1 MLRRAAVVCV
11 MAAAALP
18 APAAANPLLDKAQ
31 ANLDIVGLSAAAG
44 AAGLLILLGLG
55 IWLHRIF
62 RARGRLLGR
71 GAQGMLA
78 ATGTECLVR
87 RRNGTL
93 VGSAG
98 LPAMLDIAPRR
109 GLKIEDILAAFET
122 APAAQLTTAI
132 TELTSTGNAFR
143 LTLKTRAG
151 RHVRIDGGPG
161 RKGEAFLLA
170 DVTEH
175 AGPLESRDGQ
185 YDRLRSLVDSLPLPM
200 WSRDHLLSIQDCNTA
215 YVKAVE
221 ADTLDQV
228 VEEGREFAEGNLA
241 TSARTL
247 AQRALQ
253 SGLAQ
258 TESHHIVVGGQR
270 RLYDLT
276 EVPLGNAGQTAGFAL
291 DTTILEEV
299 HQDLTRVVRAHDDV
313 LERLATAIAIFG
325 PDRRITFFNSAFAR
339 IWELEEEWLTS
350 NPELNE
356 ILDRLRDRRMVPET
370 GDFRAFKEEWDG
382 HFTSLMTPR
391 EELMYLPNGQAIW
404 TVISPHPFG
413 GILVTFE
420 DVTDRLTLERS
431 YNTLIDVQRETL
443 DNLEEGV
450 AVFGEDDCIKLSNP
464 AFRALWELDE
474 EYLTGNPHVRDILGR
489 CEPLI
494 RYGKD
499 FDEFASGFLG
509 QLASRDTQTG
519 VWNRTDDKVVGWG
532 LVPLPDGG
540 ALFSCSDM
548 SDAIRVERALRE
560 RNEALEAA
568 DRLKSEFVANVSY
581 ELRTPLNTIIGFTKI
596 LDNNYFGELNGRQQE
611 YVQGILEASS
621 RLLSLINDILDL
633 AVIEAGRM
641 VLDLQPVKVN
651 ELLQSVAVLTSEWA
665 REQDLSI
672 RFNCPPDVGE
682 VRADESRLKHALFNL
697 ISNAIKFTPPGGSI
711 VVSASRQANDLR
723 LVVEDTGAG
732 IEGEDQEKVFGK
744 FVQGENASSRQA
756 GAGLGLSLVKSLI
769 ELHGGKVEIEST
781 PGEGTK
787 VVCILPA
794 GATDLSATDP
804 MPPMGDTGD
813 AEQGVAAE

>member
-1 MLRRAAVVCV
+1 ML
-11 MAAAALP
+11 LP
-18 APAAANPLLDKAQ
+18 APALANPLLDKAQ
-31 ANLDIVGLSAAAG
+31 ANLDIAGVG
-44 AAGLLILLGLG
+44 AAVGVAALLLVFGLG
-55 IWLHRIF
+55 WLLVRTS
-62 RARGRLLGR
+62 RSRGRLLGR
-71 GAQGMLA
+71 SAQQLLA
-78 ATGTECLVR
+78 ATGTECVVR
-87 RRNGTL
+87 L
-93 VGSAG
+93 PSDKIVASAG
-98 LPAMLDIAPRR
+98 LPALLGIAPRR
-109 GLKIEDILAAFET
+109 NLELEAIRDAFDDDESDKLVS
-122 APAAQLTTAI
+122 ALND
-132 TELTSTGNAFR
+132 LSKTGTPFR
-143 LTLKTRAG
+143 LTLKSAAG
-151 RHVRIDGGPG
+151 KYIRIDAAPG
-161 RKGEAFLLA
+161 ERGDALLLT
-170 DVTEH
+170 DVSEH
-175 AGPLESRDGQ
+175 AGALENRDHQ
-185 YDRLRSLVDSLPLPM
+185 YERLRSLVDSLPLPM
-200 WSRDHLLSIQDCNTA
+200 WSRNQGLSIQDCNAA
-215 YVKAVE
+215 YVSAVE
-221 ADTLDQV
+221 AETRDDV
-228 VEEGREFAEGNLA
+228 VTESREFAEGNLA

-247 AQRALQ
+247 AQRALE

-276 EVPLGNAGQTAGFAL
+276 EVPLGKGGQTAGFAL
-291 DTTILEEV
+291 DATILEEV
-299 HQDLTRVVRAHDDV
+299 HQDLTRVVRAHDEV

-382 HFTSLMTPR
+382 HFTSLLSPR

-443 DNLEEGV
+443 DNLAEGV
-450 AVFGEDDCIKLSNP
+450 AVFGEDGCIKLSNP
-464 AFRALWELDE
+464 AFRELWELDE
-474 EYLTGNPHVRDILGR
+474 EYLAGSPHVRDILGR

-499 FDEFASGFLG
+499 FDAFTDAFLA
-509 QLASRDTQTG
+509 QLASRDTQSA
-519 VWNRTDDKVVGWG
+519 VWNRVDEKVIGWG

-540 ALFSCSDM
+540 ALFSCRDM

-581 ELRTPLNTIIGFTKI
+581 ELRTPLNTIIGFTEI
-596 LDNNYFGELNGRQQE
+596 LDNNYFGELNGRQKE

-651 ELLQSVAVLTSEWA
+651 ELLQGVSVLTSEWA

-672 RFNCPPDVGE
+672 RFSCPADVGE

-711 VVSASRQANDLR
+711 VVSASRQENDLR

-732 IEGEDQEKVFGK
+732 IEDDDQDRVFGK
-744 FVQGENASSRQA
+744 FVQGENANARQV
-756 GAGLGLSLVKSLI
+756 GAGLGLSLVKSLV
-769 ELHGGKVEIEST
+769 ELHGGKVELESK

-787 VVCILPA
+787 VICVLPA
-794 GATDLSATDP
+794 GPTDLSAGEP
-804 MPPMGDTGD
+804 MPPIDDVGD

>member
-1 MLRRAAVVCV
+1 MALFCAAI
-11 MAAAALP
+11 AATLP
-18 APAAANPLLDKAQ
+18 APAAANPLLDKAR
-31 ANLDIVGLSAAAG
+31 ANLDIVGLSAAAS
-44 AAGLLILLGLG
+44 AAALLALLGL
-55 IWLHRIF
+55 IWLMSRIV

-71 GAQGMLA
+71 GAQDMLA

-87 RRNGTL
+87 RPSGTL

-98 LPAMLDIAPRR
+98 LPALLDISPRH
-109 GLKIEDILAAFET
+109 GLKIEDIIAAFDTE
-122 APAAQLTTAI
+122 PAAQLATA
-132 TELTSTGNAFR
+132 TATLARTSHPFR
-143 LTLKTRAG
+143 LTLKTRGG
-151 RHVRIDGGPG
+151 RHIRIDGGPG
-161 RKGEAFLLA
+161 RKGDAFLLA

-175 AGPLESRDGQ
+175 AGALETRDGQ
-185 YDRLRSLVDSLPLPM
+185 YSRLRSLVDSLPLPM
-200 WSRDHLLSIQDCNTA
+200 WSRDQALAIQDCNAA

-221 ADTLDQV
+221 AETLDQV
-228 VEEGREFAEGNLA
+228 VKEGREFAEGNIA
-241 TSARTL
+241 NSARTL
-247 AQRALQ
+247 AHRALQ

-276 EVPLGNAGQTAGFAL
+276 EVPLGKAGQTAGFAL
-291 DTTILEEV
+291 DATILEEV
-299 HQDLTRVVRAHDDV
+299 HQDLSRVVRAHDEV

-382 HFTSLMTPR
+382 HFTRLLAPR
-391 EELMYLPNGQAIW
+391 EELMYLPNGRAIW
-404 TVISPHPFG
+404 TVVSPHPFG

-443 DNLEEGV
+443 DNLAEGV
-450 AVFGEDDCIKLSNP
+450 AVFGEDGCVKLSNP

-474 EYLTGNPHVRDILGR
+474 EFLAGNPHVRNILDR

-494 RYGKD
+494 RYGNNFDD
-499 FDEFASGFLG
+499 FANGFLAK
-509 QLASRDTQTG
+509 LASRDTQSD
-519 VWNRTDDKVVGWG
+519 VWNRTDDRVIGWS

-540 ALFSCSDM
+540 ALFSCRDM

-568 DRLKSEFVANVSY
+568 GRLKSEFVANVSY
-581 ELRTPLNTIIGFTKI
+581 ELRTPLNTIIGFTEI

-651 ELLQSVAVLTSEWA
+651 ELLQGVAVLTSEWA

-711 VVSASRQANDLR
+711 VVSASRQADDLR

-732 IEGEDQEKVFGK
+732 IEGEDQERVFAK
-744 FVQGENASSRQA
+744 FAQGDNKQARQA
-756 GAGLGLSLVKSLI
+756 GAGLGLSLVKSLV

-787 VVCILPA
+787 VICTLPA
-794 GATDLSATDP
+794 GATELAAGDP
-804 MPPMGDTGD
+804 MPPMGDVGD